1 MRDAGV
7 TLVCGS
13 DNGIVARKPH
23 DSYGY
28 SVADMVAMAGLTPLE
43 ALRSATS
50 VAARVCRVADRKGT
64 IAVGTDADLV
74 AVATDPL
81 SDIAAVRN
89 VMAVFRSGRRIP
101 HI

>member
-13 DNGIVARKPH
+13 DNGIVAQKPH

-28 SVADMVAMAGLTPLE
+28 SVGDMVAVAG
-43 ALRSATS
+43 
-50 VAARVCRVADRKGT
+50 
-64 IAVGTDADLV
+64 
-74 AVATDPL
+74 DPL